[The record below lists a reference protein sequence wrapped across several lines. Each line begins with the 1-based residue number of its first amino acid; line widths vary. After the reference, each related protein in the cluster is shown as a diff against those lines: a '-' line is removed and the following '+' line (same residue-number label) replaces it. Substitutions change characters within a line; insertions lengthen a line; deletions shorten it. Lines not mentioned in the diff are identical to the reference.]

1 VTDPR
6 IKRTRL
12 HILETARVMLD
23 SPASEPVTI
32 STLARAAEVSRRT
45 IYIHWESVEQLIA
58 EATANTAV
66 LPIVGD
72 FDGSLQ
78 ERLFTFL
85 YDTRAL
91 LRTRLPRIAVS
102 SVAYFAANDS
112 VHNEQLRELH
122 QRRLSQFRAAVGDIS
137 EQQFGLIVGPVYFAA
152 LVAGEPISDDA
163 IARQVASALELL
175 TGNKSSGSR
184 A

>member
-1 VTDPR
+1 
-6 IKRTRL
+6 
-12 HILETARVMLD
+12 MLD
-23 SPASEPVTI
+23 SPDGESVTI
-32 STLARAAEVSRRT
+32 STLARRAEVSRRT
-45 IYIHWESVEQLIA
+45 IYVHWQSVEQLIA

-72 FDGSLQ
+72 FEGSLQ
-78 ERLFTFL
+78 ERLLTFL

-102 SVAYFAANDS
+102 SVAYFAANDA
-112 VHNEQLRELH
+112 VHNERLRELH
-122 QRRLSQFRAAVGDIS
+122 QRRLRQFRAAVGDIS
-137 EQQFGLIVGPVYFAA
+137 EEQFGLIVGPVYFAA

-163 IARQVASALELL
+163 IARQVESALELL
-175 TGNKSSGSR
+175 AGNASNGPG